1 MLAGMPK
8 TVDVVVLGL
17 GVGGEAVA
25 GGLAEA
31 GLDVVGVE
39 STLVGGECPY
49 WGCIPSKMMVR
60 SAGLLA
66 EARRIEG
73 MAGDATVRPDYGP
86 VAQRIRE
93 EATADWDDAA
103 AVERLEGKGA
113 AVVRGVGRLT
123 GPGEVTVD
131 GQVFRARRAVVLGT
145 GTKPSIPPIPGLA
158 DTPYWTNRD
167 AIEAKV
173 PPISLL
179 VIGGGAIGLELA
191 QAFARFGTEVTV
203 VEAAPRILAVE
214 EPEASEL
221 LAEVLPGDGIT
232 LRAAA
237 EISEVRHDGTA
248 FTVVVDGDELTGE
261 ELLVATGR
269 RADLARTGFG
279 RRRCRCIGPLCRGG
293 RPPAGHRWNLGSGR
307 SHRQGRVHAR
317 RDVPG
322 RDRRPLHSRPGR
334 SGRRLQ
340 RTATG
345 DVYRPRSR
353 RRRNDR
359 AAGARIR
366 PPRPPRDD
374 PDSGVDAGV
383 DHKAGNEGF
392 IKLVE
397 DADKGVLLGA
407 TSAGPAGGEVLGAL
421 AVAVH
426 AKVSTQ
432 SLRQMI
438 YAYPTFHRAIE
449 EALKIWGKRQQSRAG
464 EHRDRLTAGL

>member
-1 MLAGMPK
+1 MPK

-203 VEAAPRILAVE
+203 VEAAPRILAIE

-269 RADLARTGFG
+269 RADLA
-279 RRRCRCIGPLCRGG
+279 
-293 RPPAGHRWNLGSGR
+293 ALGL
-307 SHRQGRVHAR
+307 
-317 RDVPG
+317 D
-322 RDRRPLHSRPGR
+322 
-334 SGRRLQ
+334 
-340 RTATG
+340 
-345 DVYRPRSR
+345 
-353 RRRNDR
+353 
-359 AAGARIR
+359 AA
-366 PPRPPRDD
+366 
-374 PDSGVDAGV
+374 GVDASGRFVEV
-383 DHKAGNEGF
+383 DDHLRVTDGIWAVGDLTGKGAFTHVATYQAAIAVRSILGQDGAGADYSALPRVTFTDPEVGAVGMTEQQARESGHRVRLGMTQIPASTRGWIHKAGNEGF

-449 EALKIWGKRQQSRAG
+449 EALKNLG
-464 EHRDRLTAGL
+464 EAPAE